1 MEVFLNGVAQLAGWP
16 LMFIGCVFVVAGAV
30 GILRMPDLYTRLHTA
45 GLTDTGGAIF
55 IVLPLTLYSLLVLN
69 SYIVSIKLLLI
80 LFFTL
85 FTTPTASHALAKTA
99 LLFGQVPTD
108 KEGKPILES
117 PEEAQMLARSR
128 SET

>member
-1 MEVFLNGVAQLAGWP
+1 ML
-16 LMFIGCVFVVAGAV
+16 IGCVFIIVGAV
-30 GILRMPDLYTRLHTA
+30 GLVRMPDLYTRLHA
-45 GLTDTGGAIF
+45 GGVTDTGGAIF
-55 IVLPLTLYSLLVLN
+55 LLLPLILYAAFVMHL
-69 SYIVSIKLLLI
+69 YIVAVKLLLI

-128 SET
+128 AES